1 MQQAYGPYPGDPY
14 HPLPVFEHEKR
25 YAVHSMFR
33 TIQGEG
39 YHAGKLAVFVRF
51 SGCNVWSGREEDRE
65 RDAKKGSCAR
75 FCDTE
80 FFGIDEKNGGG
91 RFTAREIVQQCKE
104 LWGHNSGITQPLFVV
119 FTGGEPSL
127 QADTGLVQQ
136 FRIDCSSVYLAM
148 ETNGS
153 KDVEKLGLDWITL
166 SPKPP
171 MPVVEQQYSEIKVLY
186 PEYNPLNFSCHAR
199 LGFKFIQP
207 VDPPKT
213 DGFYMDELRANMRK
227 CVEFV
232 CANPNWCISIQQHKV
247 LGIP

>member
-1 MQQAYGPYPGDPY
+1 MSLFSVYLGDSPATE
-14 HPLPVFEHEKR
+14 LKKEKR
-25 YAVHSMFR
+25 YAVHSMLR

-39 YHAGKLAVFVRF
+39 YHAGKLAIFVRC

-91 RFTAREIVQQCKE
+91 RFTAQEVFQRCKE
-104 LWGHNSGITQPLFVV
+104 TWGSRERMFVV

-127 QADTGLVQQ
+127 QVDSHLINTFKNDNSQL
-136 FRIDCSSVYLAM
+136 DYLAM

-153 KDVEKLGLDWITL
+153 RDLGSLGLDWVTL

-171 MPVVEQQYSEIKVLY
+171 MPVKLNKYYDEIKVLY
-186 PEYNPLNFSCHAR
+186 PEYNPLDFENLAEH
-199 LGFKFIQP
+199 KFIQP

-213 DGFYMDELRANMRK
+213 GAYLDLARENMRR

-232 CANPNWCISIQQHKV
+232 HANPSWRISIQQHKV